1 METPSPSQLM
11 MQTHIYGLMAVAE
24 EHQKA
29 VAAAIEGLAA
39 ERKAVALERKALSQE
54 GVGFKQAAI
63 ETLGSFKKVVS
74 DAASSRVT
82 QSLQGTADA
91 VVAAF
96 SVSSRPFL
104 QEMKAVTT
112 EANDAQHRL
121 REATSWFSWRCLA
134 LLAVTAAGVIIVM
147 WFIAIA
153 SVEWQRHRIN
163 ALIEERSQLAAEIEQ
178 LQAQANDWAKRGG
191 RAKLDTCGDQ
201 KRLCVRVDRETAYGK
216 NADYFVLR
224 GY

>member
-1 METPSPSQLM
+1 METPTPSQLM

-29 VAAAIEGLAA
+29 VAAAIESLAA
-39 ERKAVALERKALSQE
+39 EREAVAMEREALSQ
-54 GVGFKQAAI
+54 QAADLKQTTI
-63 ETLGSFKKVVS
+63 ENFGSFKKVVS
-74 DAASSRVT
+74 DSASSRVT

-96 SVSSRPFL
+96 SVASRPFL
-104 QEMKAVTT
+104 NEMKAVTT
-112 EANDAQHRL
+112 EAYDAQLKL
-121 REATSWFSWRCLA
+121 REATSWLTWRCLA
-134 LLAVTAAGVIIVM
+134 LLGVAAVGVISVT
-147 WFIAIA
+147 WFIAMA
-153 SVEWQRHRIN
+153 SVEWQRYRVN
-163 ALIEERSQLAAEIEQ
+163 ALIEERSQLTAEVEQ

-191 RAKLDTCGDQ
+191 RAKLDACGEQ

-216 NADYFVLR
+216 DADYFVLR